1 MFTLL
6 LKTYIY
12 YGTQVTPQYIQNR
25 LWYKNID
32 SKTRDLLR
40 HDYRWF
46 YVTEPDLGYA
56 FSYIVRNE
64 TPELFE
70 ARWSILRYNKW
81 IVFNIHWFQPDKMK
95 NKRSRK
101 TRTVGRLLVSHTT
114 QSNKE
119 KTVRLYKRLNLI
131 TKYSTYPLFTKDKRY
146 AF

>member
-12 YGTQVTPQYIQNR
+12 YGTQVTPQYIQNK
-25 LWYKNID
+25 LWYKTVEA
-32 SKTRDLLR
+32 KTRDLLR

-64 TPELFE
+64 SPELFE
-70 ARWSILRYNKW
+70 AKWSILRFNKW
-81 IVFNIHWFQPDKMK
+81 IIFNIHWFQPDKMR

-101 TRTVGRLLVSHTT
+101 TKTVGRLLVSHPTEPLN
-114 QSNKE
+114 SKHV
-119 KTVRLYKRLNLI
+119 KLYKRLTLLTRLGLNNA
-131 TKYSTYPLFTKDKRY
+131 TSKKPTYVF
-146 AF
+146 